1 MDRSDE
7 TLTPS
12 RPVDEKGRLLDMP
25 PEFFE
30 EGEDLFTSDGS
41 IGESS
46 RKFLQGW
53 MDHYV
58 RWIKKHAA

>member
-1 MDRSDE
+1 
-7 TLTPS
+7 
-12 RPVDEKGRLLDMP
+12 MP
-25 PEFFE
+25 PAFFE
-30 EGEDLFTSDGS
+30 EGEDLFTSDGG